1 MRKRKIRLGQFRV
14 FCITCGI
21 LCVTGIG
28 MVSMACSYNKQVTKM
43 AGEYDAVITEDISY
57 TKDGLPKY
65 VLQDPEETMEE
76 NVTSKVAEET
86 INSKSN
92 KLEDIMDVLSSEME

>member
-1 MRKRKIRLGQFRV
+1 MRKRKIRSGQLQV

-28 MVSMACSYNKQVTKM
+28 MVSMACSYNKQTTKR
-43 AGEYDAVITEDISY
+43 AGEYDAVITEEIPY
-57 TKDGLPKY
+57 AKDGQPKY
-65 VLQDPEETMEE
+65 VLQNPEEAVEE

-92 KLEDIMDVLSSEME
+92 KLEDIMDVLSSKME